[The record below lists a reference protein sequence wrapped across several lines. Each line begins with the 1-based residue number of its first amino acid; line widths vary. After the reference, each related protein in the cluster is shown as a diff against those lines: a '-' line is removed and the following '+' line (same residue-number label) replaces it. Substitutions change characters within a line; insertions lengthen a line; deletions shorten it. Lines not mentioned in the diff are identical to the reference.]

1 MRSSIF
7 ILLLALITI
16 HLTGCGPQVDPNAKP
31 VSTTDLPRT
40 PRHNYSLPLYQSA
53 KAEVLDSLILDIC
66 GSPSFE
72 FEDLHAPRNTFD
84 SGPVEH
90 LKLSELLRSQG
101 FEVTDWGSG
110 NWPGGPHISSRTLE
124 NGTCS
129 CQVDKLYYDPDEN
142 GLMRITERILCLPL

>member
-1 MRSSIF
+1 MKHLLIALCMIF
-7 ILLLALITI
+7 GLAACSQD
-16 HLTGCGPQVDPNAKP
+16 HA
-31 VSTTDLPRT
+31 SE
-40 PRHNYSLPLYQSA
+40 HNSPTVTEPMESLPLYQSA
-53 KAEVLDSLILDIC
+53 KAEVLDSLVLDIC
-66 GSPSFE
+66 GSPSYE

-129 CQVDKLYYDPDEN
+129 CQVDKLYYDPNEN